1 MPNVSGAHSGVLTYL
16 GLTPRLFFGAHE
28 VRGIFVS
35 VNLLNFEFSF
45 ATSLH
50 CAGPHSR
57 HFHFFRAT
65 ICAAPFDFS
74 WGKRFCCSC
83 SSLRFSD
90 EESFFFHSSS
100 RALL

>member
-1 MPNVSGAHSGVLTYL
+1 MIHIYIMP
-16 GLTPRLFFGAHE
+16 PRIFFDTLKQISF
-28 VRGIFVS
+28 VVFFVS

-65 ICAAPFDFS
+65 SCAAPFDFS